1 MGHPRI
7 MAFAGTPIMGG
18 FSGAPVMGAPISS
31 APISTGMP
39 VASPFTGMPMSSGMP
54 VSAPVSYGAPIMGAP
69 IMGAP
74 IMGGIPISTT
84 APTNAPEELPGDKL
98 TPQECAQYGVPYGA
112 VWGNLALGATTT
124 PGRRRGLHALH
135 LMPRS

>member
-1 MGHPRI
+1 
-7 MAFAGTPIMGG
+7 MAFAGTPIMGGFSGAPIMGG

-31 APISTGMP
+31 
-39 VASPFTGMPMSSGMP
+39 
-54 VSAPVSYGAPIMGAP
+54 GAPIMGAP

-84 APTNAPEELPGDKL
+84 APSNAPEELPGDKL

-112 VWGNLALGATTT
+112 VWGAVTSSGELE
-124 PGRRRGLHALH
+124 PEDDVRGT
-135 LMPRS
+135 RV